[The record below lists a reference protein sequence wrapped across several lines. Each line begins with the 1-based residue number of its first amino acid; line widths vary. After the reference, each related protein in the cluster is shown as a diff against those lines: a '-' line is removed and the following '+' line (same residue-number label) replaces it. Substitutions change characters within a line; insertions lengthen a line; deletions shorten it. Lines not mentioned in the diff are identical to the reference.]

1 MGKWINFNGI
11 ATKGCKQRIVQGV
24 KKVKNMLKEKCK
36 KKTRKSINRNFYQ
49 CMAKYD
55 LPLLTIYT

>member
-36 KKTRKSINRNFYQ
+36 KKQEKV
-49 CMAKYD
+49 
-55 LPLLTIYT
+55 